1 MFRGIWPIGFSVFLR
16 KIEMRIVEVRGEF
29 DRLFQPLDGAL
40 RVVVPNIP
48 HSLFIF
54 LECLFRDFGCQLPDI
69 DNTLPTR
76 SRWPAGCASVQ
87 ENENVWCLWNID
99 GIIHVFEAFQAK
111 TNVVGT
117 LRNVAEFEIAA

>member
-1 MFRGIWPIGFSVFLR
+1 MSS
-16 KIEMRIVEVRGEF
+16 VEVRGGF
-29 DRLFQPLDGAL
+29 DRLFGPVDGGL
-40 RVVVPNIP
+40 GVVVPNMP
-48 HSLFIF
+48 DSLFIF
-54 LECLFRDFGCQLPDI
+54 LECLFRDFGRQWPDI
-69 DNTLPTR
+69 DNTLRTR

-111 TNVVGT
+111 TNVVGA

>member
-1 MFRGIWPIGFSVFLR
+1 
-16 KIEMRIVEVRGEF
+16 MRIVEVRGEF
-29 DRLFQPLDGAL
+29 DRLFQPLDGAW

-54 LECLFRDFGCQLPDI
+54 LECLFRDFGRQLPDI

-117 LRNVAEFEIAA
+117 LRNVAEFEIPA